1 MKIYKMGYKRGAKVP
16 RITTFEGGRRIDYYP
31 CYGIKIVASE
41 KLIENKGF
49 LERCIIV
56 EMVKGF
62 PEKDHYEKDD
72 VERFSQLRGE
82 LLKWRMRVL
91 AGDEPLPTLNLEWLR
106 GRDREL
112 FLPLLTVLYGSRFYD
127 ILEDF
132 LKKKIEER
140 ILERASSLEAIIT
153 KICVELIQEKN
164 EIVFSELWEKLRIAV
179 DGEEIRAPH
188 SLTVMSMNT
197 ETFGNISKKDIATI
211 LKTKLGMQKRKE
223 KRNGKLEIIYIPN
236 MNKLDRA
243 YKKYLGY
250 SSIFLSEEK
259 GLNMVSD
266 APDGSDSVS
275 LSHPENLTEMPQKD
289 NFSRFSEG
297 GSLQQSDTSDPS
309 DTQKLKGGI

>member
-1 MKIYKMGYKRGAKVP
+1 
-16 RITTFEGGRRIDYYP
+16 
-31 CYGIKIVASE
+31 
-41 KLIENKGF
+41 
-49 LERCIIV
+49 
-56 EMVKGF
+56 MVKGF

-112 FLPLLTVLYGSRFYD
+112 FLPLLMVLHGSRFYD

-132 LKKKIEER
+132 LKKKVEER
-140 ILERASSLEAIIT
+140 MLERASSLEAIIT
-153 KICVELIQEKN
+153 KICVELIQGKN

-179 DGEEIRAPH
+179 DGEEIRAPY
-188 SLTVMSMNT
+188 SLTVRSMNT
-197 ETFGNISKKDIATI
+197 ETFGDISKKDVASI

-250 SSIFLSEEK
+250 SSVFLSEEK
-259 GLNMVSD
+259 GLNMVSN
-266 APDGSDSVS
+266 GSNVS
-275 LSHPENLTEMPQKD
+275 NSAGLPHPENLTEMPQKD
-289 NFSRFSEG
+289 DFSRFSEG
-297 GSLQQSDTSDPS
+297 GSLQQLDTL
-309 DTQKLKGGI
+309 DTLDTRKLQGGI